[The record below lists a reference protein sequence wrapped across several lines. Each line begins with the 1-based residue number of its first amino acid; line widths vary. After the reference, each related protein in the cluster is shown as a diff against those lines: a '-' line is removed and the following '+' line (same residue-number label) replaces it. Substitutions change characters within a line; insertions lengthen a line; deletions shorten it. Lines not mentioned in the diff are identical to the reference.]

1 MSSSGCQE
9 RSQLN
14 ALENNYKNYKNNM
27 PAHHHRWVKGEGV
40 CSGFKDAR
48 TCTAPSGFVVMAE
61 LVFVSSLLLR
71 LQVLVF
77 NQVFLALL
85 SQYNVTVINEDWE
98 QEIPSTFFFFFSFL
112 VLISTENLTLCC
124 QLFGNK

>member
-1 MSSSGCQE
+1 M
-9 RSQLN
+9 LW
-14 ALENNYKNYKNNM
+14 KTITKTTKNNT

-40 CSGFKDAR
+40 CSGFEDAG

-77 NQVFLALL
+77 NRVFLAPL
-85 SQYNVTVINEDWE
+85 SQDNVTVINEDWE
-98 QEIPSTFFFFFSFL
+98 QEIPSTFFYVFIFFSFL
-112 VLISTENLTLCC
+112 VLMSTENLTLCC
-124 QLFGNK
+124 QLFGNE